1 MGEEAVNLRHTLEG
15 MLFYVGIPTVTLY
28 PLGFVGLGLQMW
40 NDPFFPY
47 SRLDTVWDAL
57 SLVSQMEVI
66 GTGVWLLYLSLI
78 SLALGVG
85 VATLVVRVFLLLGGA
100 PAEQSAVA
108 APGRRGWMVYLL
120 LLVPVAVLL
129 VSNSVTLRGWH
140 DLVSFIRFLVLSAG
154 GGVVVGFMRLRG
166 RRQHFYTGVAVAYM
180 ASIVGALNLASTQT
194 PQLPLI
200 EIEVDRGAPLHECS
214 EVPADN
220 LFVMLEE
227 TDEYW
232 FVYNEEG
239 LFGLRKEDTGDIRL
253 LECQDYLYRD

>member
-1 MGEEAVNLRHTLEG
+1 MNLRHTLEG

-85 VATLVVRVFLLLGGA
+85 VATLVVRVFLLLGGV

-120 LLVPVAVLL
+120 LLLPVAVFMLW
-129 VSNSVTLRGWH
+129 NSVTLRGWH
-140 DLVSFIRFLVLSAG
+140 DLMFFIRFLVLSAG
-154 GGVVVGFMRLRG
+154 GGIVVGYLRLRG
-166 RRQHFYTGVAVAYM
+166 RRQHFFTGVAVAYM
-180 ASIVGALNLASTQT
+180 GSILAALSLATTQT

-200 EIEVDRGAPLHECS
+200 EIEVDRGALHECS

-232 FVYNEEG
+232 YVYNEEG
-239 LFGLRKEDTGDIRL
+239 LFGLRKEDTGDIRF
-253 LECQDYLYRD
+253 LECEDYLDRD

>member
-1 MGEEAVNLRHTLEG
+1 MGEDVNLRQTLEG
-15 MLFYVGIPTVTLY
+15 ALFYLGIPTVTLY
-28 PLGFVGLGLQMW
+28 PLGFVGLGLQMR

-57 SLVSQMEVI
+57 SLVPQMEVI

-85 VATLVVRVFLLLGGA
+85 VATLVVRVFLLLGGV
-100 PAEQSAVA
+100 PAEQSAAA

-120 LLVPVAVLL
+120 LLLPVAALL
-129 VSNSVTLRGWH
+129 LWNSVTLRGWH
-140 DLVSFIRFLVLSAG
+140 DLMFFLRFLVLSAG
-154 GGVVVGFMRLRG
+154 GGIVVGYMRLRG
-166 RRQHFYTGVAVAYM
+166 RRQRFFTGLAVAYVG
-180 ASIVGALNLASTQT
+180 SILGALSLATTQT
-194 PQLPLI
+194 PQLPLV
-200 EIEVDRGAPLHECS
+200 EIEVDRGALHECS

-239 LFGLRKEDTGDIRL
+239 LFGLRKEDTGDIRF
-253 LECQDYLYRD
+253 LECQDYLDRD

>member
-1 MGEEAVNLRHTLEG
+1 MGEDVNLRHTLEG
-15 MLFYVGIPTVTLY
+15 ALFYVGIPTVTLY
-28 PLGFVGLGLQMW
+28 PLGFVGLVLQKR

-57 SLVSQMEVI
+57 SLVPQMEVI
-66 GTGVWLLYLSLI
+66 GAGVWLLYLSLI

-85 VATLVVRVFLLLGGA
+85 VATLVVRVFLLLGGV
-100 PAEQSAVA
+100 PAGQSAVA

-129 VSNSVTLRGWH
+129 VWNSVALRGWH
-140 DLVSFIRFLVLSAG
+140 DLMFFIRFLVLSAG
-154 GGVVVGFMRLRG
+154 GGIVVGFMRLRG
-166 RRQHFYTGVAVAYM
+166 RRQHFYTGVAVAYI
-180 ASIVGALNLASTQT
+180 ASIVGALSLASTQT
-194 PQLPLI
+194 PQLPLV
-200 EIEVDRGAPLHECS
+200 EKEVDRGALHECS

-220 LFVMLEE
+220 LFVILEE

-232 FVYNEEG
+232 YVYNKEG

>member
-1 MGEEAVNLRHTLEG
+1 LGEDVNLRHTLEG

-28 PLGFVGLGLQMW
+28 PLGFVGLGLQLW

-47 SRLDTVWDAL
+47 THLDTVWDAL
-57 SLVSQMEVI
+57 SLVPQMEVI

-78 SLALGVG
+78 SLAIGVG
-85 VATLVVRVFLLLGGA
+85 VATLVVRVFLLLGGV

-120 LLVPVAVLL
+120 LLLPVAVLL
-129 VSNSVTLRGWH
+129 LWNSVTLRGWH
-140 DLVSFIRFLVLSAG
+140 DLMFFIRFLVLSAG
-154 GGVVVGFMRLRG
+154 GGIVVGFMRLRG
-166 RRQHFYTGVAVAYM
+166 RRQHFFTGVAVAYVG
-180 ASIVGALNLASTQT
+180 SIVGALSLASTQT
-194 PQLPLI
+194 PQLPLV
-200 EIEVDRGAPLHECS
+200 EIEVDRGALHECS

-220 LFVMLEE
+220 LFVLLEE

-239 LFGLRKEDTGDIRL
+239 LFGLRKEDTGDIRF
-253 LECQDYLYRD
+253 LECEGYLDRD

>member
-1 MGEEAVNLRHTLEG
+1 LGEDVNLRHTLEG
-15 MLFYVGIPTVTLY
+15 ALFYVGIPTVTLY
-28 PLGFVGLGLQMW
+28 PLGFVGLGLQMR

-57 SLVSQMEVI
+57 SLVPQMEVI
-66 GTGVWLLYLSLI
+66 GAGVWLLYLSLI

-85 VATLVVRVFLLLGGA
+85 VATLVVRVFLLLGGV

-108 APGRRGWMVYLL
+108 TPGRRGWMVYLL

-129 VSNSVTLRGWH
+129 VWNSVTLRGWH
-140 DLVSFIRFLVLSAG
+140 DLMFFIRFLVLSAG
-154 GGVVVGFMRLRG
+154 GGIVVGFMRLRG
-166 RRQHFYTGVAVAYM
+166 RRQHFYTGVAVAYI
-180 ASIVGALNLASTQT
+180 ASILGALNLASTQT

-200 EIEVDRGAPLHECS
+200 EIEVDRSAPLHECS

-232 FVYNEEG
+232 YVYNKEG
-239 LFGLRKEDTGDIRL
+239 LFGLRKEDTGDIRF
-253 LECQDYLYRD
+253 LECQDYLDRD

>member
-1 MGEEAVNLRHTLEG
+1 MNLRHTLEG

-85 VATLVVRVFLLLGGA
+85 VATLVVRVFLLLGGV

-120 LLVPVAVLL
+120 LLLPVAVFMLW
-129 VSNSVTLRGWH
+129 NSVTLRGWH
-140 DLVSFIRFLVLSAG
+140 DLMFFIRFLVLSAG
-154 GGVVVGFMRLRG
+154 GGIVVGYLRLRG
-166 RRQHFYTGVAVAYM
+166 RRQHFFTGVAVAYM
-180 ASIVGALNLASTQT
+180 GSILAALSLATTQT

-200 EIEVDRGAPLHECS
+200 EIEVDRGALHECS

-232 FVYNEEG
+232 YVYNEEG
-239 LFGLRKEDTGDIRL
+239 LFGLRKEDTGDIRF
-253 LECQDYLYRD
+253 LECEGYLDRD

>member
-1 MGEEAVNLRHTLEG
+1 MGEDVNLRQTLEG
-15 MLFYVGIPTVTLY
+15 ALFYLGIPTVTLY

-40 NDPFFPY
+40 SDPFFPY
-47 SRLDTVWDAL
+47 SHLDTVWDAL
-57 SLVSQMEVI
+57 SLVPQMEVI

-85 VATLVVRVFLLLGGA
+85 AATLAVRVFLLLGGV

-108 APGRRGWMVYLL
+108 TPGRRGWMVYLL

-129 VSNSVTLRGWH
+129 VWNSVTLRGWH
-140 DLVSFIRFLVLSAG
+140 DLMFFIRFLVLSAG
-154 GGVVVGFMRLRG
+154 GGIVVGYMRLRG
-166 RRQHFYTGVAVAYM
+166 RRQRFYTGVAVAYV
-180 ASIVGALNLASTQT
+180 ASIVGALSLASTQT

-200 EIEVDRGAPLHECS
+200 EIEVDRGALHECS

-232 FVYNEEG
+232 YVYNKEG
-239 LFGLRKEDTGDIRL
+239 LFGLRKEDTGDIRF
-253 LECQDYLYRD
+253 LECEGYLDRD